1 MSRELIAIIE
11 QIEREKGIKKDV
23 LVKAVE
29 SALLSAVKRVI
40 DAKPNENLDVKLDPE
55 TGDIKAFRNNEEITN
70 VDFGRIAASAA
81 RQVIIQK
88 IREAE
93 KDVVFGEFQG
103 KTGEI
108 VSGTVYRFEKGNI
121 IIDLLGKAEG
131 LLPKS
136 EQIPKE
142 ETRQGQRLRAM
153 ILEVKKD
160 NRGPQIILTRKHQN
174 LVKKLFELEVPEIY
188 EGIVEIRSISRQAG
202 ERTKIAVWSKDE
214 KVDSV
219 GACVGM
225 RGGRVK
231 NIVNELSG
239 EKIDIVRYHDDIREY
254 IKASL
259 LPAEVS
265 EIRLNK
271 DAKRAE
277 VIVADDQL
285 SLAIGKHGQNVRLAS
300 KLVGWELDVRTRA
313 MAEAAAQDAAKQ
325 AAAAT
330 GEAGAEGQAQPQEAA
345 AGAPAQEA
353 AGKPKAKRAKKPKA
367 KKEKPA
373 PQEAAEEGTE
383 AQKAPGIA
391 DLDGIGEKTLGAL
404 NGAGFNTVRDIAAAD
419 VEALVKV
426 KGIAKAKAQK
436 LIAQAKKLSGA

>member
-11 QIEREKGIKKDV
+11 QIEREKGIKKGV
-23 LVKAVE
+23 LISAVE
-29 SALLSAVKRVI
+29 SALLSAVRRVI
-40 DAKPNENLDVKLDPE
+40 DVKPNEELEVKLDPE
-55 TGDIKAFRNNEEITN
+55 NGEIHAYRNKEEITS

-103 KTGEI
+103 KVGEI
-108 VSGTVYRFEKGNI
+108 VSGTVYRFDKGNI
-121 IIDLLGKAEG
+121 IVDMLGKAEG
-131 LLPKS
+131 VLLKS
-136 EQIPKE
+136 EQTPKE
-142 ETRQGQRLRAM
+142 ENRQGQRIRSL

-174 LVKKLFELEVPEIY
+174 FVKKLFELEVPEIY
-188 EGIVEIRSISRQAG
+188 EGIVEIKSISRQPG
-202 ERTKIAVWSKDE
+202 DRTKIAVWSKDE

-239 EKIDIVRYHDDIREY
+239 EKIDIVRYSEDIREY

-265 EIRLNK
+265 EIKLDK
-271 DAKRAE
+271 ASKRAE

-300 KLVGWELDVRTRA
+300 RLVGWELDVRTKA
-313 MAEAAAQDAAKQ
+313 MSEQAAIEAAKLAEQK
-325 AAAAT
+325 AAAA
-330 GEAGAEGQAQPQEAA
+330 
-345 AGAPAQEA
+345 APATPEVPA
-353 AGKPKAKRAKKPKA
+353 EETVKEEKPKA
-367 KKEKPA
+367 KKEKVKKEKAAKTEPKK
-373 PQEAAEEGTE
+373 EKKAEEETS
-383 AQKAPGIA
+383 GIG
-391 DLDGIGEKTLGAL
+391 DLAGIGEKTLSSL
-404 NGAGFNTVRDIAAAD
+404 KKAGFVSLEDIAQADGAALS
-419 VEALVKV
+419 EV
-426 KGIAKAKAQK
+426 KGISEKKAQN
-436 LIAQAKKLSGA
+436 LIEEAKKLLKG